1 MNFQKLFSTKLGPTP
16 AEAKTLRDLD
26 ESTEPL
32 KAWKDKVSQA
42 FPATA
47 EERKSKIQALAVTFA
62 NKPDPA
68 SFEELKRTAT
78 LGQYAPTGRDDRNL
92 ILEALGGQI
101 VQRMAPQGDIIRA
114 VIRRSAEAL
123 EKQMRE
129 VTAREKKEC
138 DEVGIPW
145 QASGVVMALQAKVL
159 DLRNRGAKES
169 FGHWKDE
176 LADLL

>member
-32 KAWKDKVSQA
+32 KAWKDKVAQA
-42 FPATA
+42 FPATG
-47 EERKSKIQALAVTFA
+47 EERKSKLQALAVAFA
-62 NKPDPA
+62 SKPNEVN
-68 SFEELKRTAT
+68 FEELKRTAT

-92 ILEALGGQI
+92 ILEALDGQI
-101 VQRMAPQGDIIRA
+101 VQRMAPQADIIRA
-114 VIRRSAEAL
+114 VIKRSAGAL
-123 EKQMRE
+123 ERQMCE
-129 VTAREKKEC
+129 MMIREKKEC

-159 DLRNRGAKES
+159 DLRNRGAKET